1 MQSGGINAGALPA
14 FLEYGKLGA
23 GYALL
28 WGQAAGTGMHAYL
41 LAGPK
46 GVGKMT
52 FARMLALRAFC
63 EGLPKPCGECPA
75 CIRVLSGNEPDVIEI
90 LPQEDK
96 AIPIDRIR
104 QALAQIAQHAFGS
117 GTRYVIIE
125 PIEKLTPAAQNCLL
139 KSLEEPQANVVFF
152 LLTHEPSA
160 VLGTIASRCAMVKLP
175 PWPDD
180 SLRAT
185 LLAMDLAPARIDA
198 ALPRAGGN
206 IGVAMDLVSGDG
218 QTEAAAFASQALS
231 VLRDADV
238 VTLSTRMKDDRAGAE
253 RALAALEQS
262 LHLALLIHTGV
273 LPVHVA
279 SEPAVLD
286 FAANAS
292 EAELTDLLSTL
303 FQTRK
308 WRQSQV
314 NWQASIDRLLMKI
327 VEAKTRWQQS

>member
-218 QTEAAAFASQALS
+218 QTEAAAFAAQALS

-279 SEPAVLD
+279 SEPAVLA

>member
-279 SEPAVLD
+279 SEPAVLA